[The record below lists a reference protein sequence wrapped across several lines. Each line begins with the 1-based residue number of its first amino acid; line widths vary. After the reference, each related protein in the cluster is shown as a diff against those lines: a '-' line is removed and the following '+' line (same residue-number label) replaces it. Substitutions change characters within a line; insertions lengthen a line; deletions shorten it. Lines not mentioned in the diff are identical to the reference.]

1 MSTNNAQ
8 HTIKVE
14 FSLEGVGVHS
24 GENAKITIKPAPV
37 GSGIIFVR
45 TDVTDRRNDVPAK
58 WDNVVDTKMCTVIG
72 NDAGVIVS
80 TVEHIMSAFS
90 VVGLD
95 NAVVEIDGPEMPIM
109 DGSSYPF
116 VQALSK
122 AGLVAQKKNRQAIKI
137 LKNVV
142 CSENGTEVSFSP
154 ATTRGFS
161 VEIEFDSKAIGYQ
174 KFECSTDLESYVD
187 DIAPARTF
195 GFMHEVEYLRSI
207 GLAKGGTL
215 DNAVVI
221 DGDEIVNPEGLRFD
235 DEFARHKL
243 LDAIGDVCLA
253 GMPVIGQYH
262 GFKSSHAMNN
272 ILLKALFADP
282 SSYEIVE
289 LNQDDSVNV
298 ATAACVE
305 NIDINAHVIA

>member
-8 HTIKVE
+8 HTIRTE
-14 FSLEGVGVHS
+14 TTLEGVGVHS
-24 GENAKITIKPAPV
+24 GEIAKITIKPAPV
-37 GSGIIFVR
+37 GSGIVFVR
-45 TDVTDRRNDVPAK
+45 TDVTDRKNDIPAK
-58 WDNVVDTKMCTVIG
+58 WDNVVDTRMCTVIG
-72 NDAGVIVS
+72 NDAGITVS

-95 NAVVEIDGPEMPIM
+95 NAVVEIDGSEMPIM

-116 VQALSK
+116 IKALSK
-122 AGLVAQKKNRQAIKI
+122 AGLVAQKKNRKAIKI

-142 CSENGTEVSFSP
+142 CSADGTEVSFSP
-154 ATTRGFS
+154 ATKCGFS
-161 VEIEFDSKAIGYQ
+161 VEIEFESKVIGYQ
-174 KFECSTDLESYVD
+174 KFEFSTDLESYID

-195 GFMHEVEYLRSI
+195 GFMKEVEYLRSI

-243 LDAIGDVCLA
+243 LDAIGDVYLA

-272 ILLKALFADP
+272 VLLKALFADP

-289 LNQDDSVNV
+289 LDQPDSLNI
-298 ATAACVE
+298 ASAACVE
-305 NIDINAHVIA
+305 NIDINAHIIA